1 MTTASRPTFAPAT
14 GGQGRGETAL
24 SSMSKQY
31 SSRDLN
37 AHTKLKYREIGQGA
51 AEEIR
56 NRDLKRDLEDR
67 ERNLKDKSDRKDR
80 ERARASKAAL
90 LAGPSVQKKFR
101 NETSSSGNLDADDPL
116 EEDSDS
122 DEAEDNDDDTA
133 ELMAEL
139 QKIKA
144 ERAAEMARKE
154 MEQRQEEER
163 IRMENILSGNPLLN
177 YTAKAQKSDLRVKR
191 RWDDDVVFKN
201 CSRAEPDRKE
211 PQFIND
217 SLRSEFH
224 KKFMDKYIK

>member
-24 SSMSKQY
+24 SSMTKQY
-31 SSRDLN
+31 SSRDLQS
-37 AHTKLKYREIGQGA
+37 HTKLKYRDVGQGSA
-51 AEEIR
+51 DEVR
-56 NRDLKRDLEDR
+56 TRDLKRDLEDR
-67 ERNLKDKSDRKDR
+67 ERSSKDKLDRKERDR
-80 ERARASKAAL
+80 EKQNKAIASA
-90 LAGPSVQKKFR
+90 PSGHKR
-101 NETSSSGNLDADDPL
+101 NWNEAHLDADDPV
-116 EEDSDS
+116 EDDSEDSDE
-122 DEAEDNDDDTA
+122 DEDEDDEA

-139 QKIKA
+139 QRIKA
-144 ERAAEMARKE
+144 ERASEVARKAI
-154 MEQRQEEER
+154 EQRQEEER

-177 YTAKAQKSDLRVKR
+177 YTGKAAKTDLRVKR

-201 CSRAEPDRKE
+201 CARSEPDRKE